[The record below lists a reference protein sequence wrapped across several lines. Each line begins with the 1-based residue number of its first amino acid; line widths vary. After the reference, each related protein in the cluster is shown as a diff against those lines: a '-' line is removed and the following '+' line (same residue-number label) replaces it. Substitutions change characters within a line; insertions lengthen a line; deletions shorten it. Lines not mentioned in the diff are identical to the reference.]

1 MLYFDFFRFFY
12 VRFLFSHKQFF
23 GLGFFLHKQ
32 QKKKM
37 KDYLNSFKIYF
48 NDLTFR
54 VNNLMESLLNRN
66 NFIYFFENVDLFYN
80 FIFNFF
86 NSKNMI
92 IFFFTFFGF
101 FLINYKKFIKNYKFF
116 VFYTVII

>member
-1 MLYFDFFRFFY
+1 
-12 VRFLFSHKQFF
+12 
-23 GLGFFLHKQ
+23 
-32 QKKKM
+32 M